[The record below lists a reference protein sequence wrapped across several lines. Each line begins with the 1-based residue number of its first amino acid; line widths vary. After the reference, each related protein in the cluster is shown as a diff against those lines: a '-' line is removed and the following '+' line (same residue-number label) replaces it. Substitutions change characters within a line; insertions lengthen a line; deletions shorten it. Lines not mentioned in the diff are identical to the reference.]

1 MMAIVGIVALYVG
14 LVITAVGVIGIYR
27 FPDVYTRLNAL
38 AKVTTVG
45 ALLIH
50 LASAALLAT
59 GHGAKGVL
67 TALVLLLTTPVVTH
81 AIGLM
86 AHTMNAP
93 NVNRRDELREAREG
107 RQAGGSPGP
116 S

>member
-1 MMAIVGIVALYVG
+1 MIPIIGLILLYLGV
-14 LVITAVGVIGIYR
+14 LITATGVLGIYR

-50 LASAALLAT
+50 LASALLLMT

-67 TALVLLLTTPVVTH
+67 TALVLLLTTPVVTQ
-81 AIGLM
+81 AIALT
-86 AHTMNAP
+86 AHRLKVP
-93 NVNRRDELREAREG
+93 NVNQRDDLAARM
-107 RQAGGSPGP
+107 PP
-116 S
+116 SDPQRP